1 MFDIIYIY
9 TCLLYNFYC
18 CGFRWRRFLPCS
30 PTTQWA
36 ALGWTPSYIE
46 DTYICIFYI
55 RHCIYIFI
63 YISLYFLV
71 GAGGG
76 SSYCWVKPYGLTR
89 PTTKWAALAYSI
101 SICLPSYIFDIIC
114 IHICSNLCWC
124 MVLVQAAVLPTV
136 QPYNQ
141 VGSTNIYNVSML
153 KLSVFS
159 IYDIVS
165 IHVYR

>member
-1 MFDIIYIY
+1 
-9 TCLLYNFYC
+9 
-18 CGFRWRRFLPCS
+18 
-30 PTTQWA
+30 
-36 ALGWTPSYIE
+36 
-46 DTYICIFYI
+46 
-55 RHCIYIFI
+55 
-63 YISLYFLV
+63 
-71 GAGGG
+71 
-76 SSYCWVKPYGLTR
+76 
-89 PTTKWAALAYSI
+89 
-101 SICLPSYIFDIIC
+101 
-114 IHICSNLCWC
+114 